1 MRDFKTLEVWKKSH
15 LLTLEIYRASA
26 QFPASEMYGLT
37 SQIRR
42 AAASIPANIAEG
54 CGRETDAELRRF
66 LHIAGG
72 STNELE
78 YHILLALDLDYISA
92 EIHSA
97 INASITEIRRMLTG
111 FVKRLS

>member
-15 LLTLEIYRASA
+15 LLTLEIYKTSA
-26 QFPASEMYGLT
+26 NFPPSEMYGLT

-54 CGRETDAELRRF
+54 CGRETDADLRRF

-72 STNELE
+72 SANELE
-78 YHILLALDLDYISA
+78 YHILLAFELNYLPDDTYS
-92 EIHSA
+92 S
-97 INASITEIRRMLTG
+97 INNAITEIRRMLTG
-111 FVKRLS
+111 FVKHLS

>member
-15 LLTLEIYRASA
+15 LLTLEVYKASA
-26 QFPASEMYGLT
+26 KFPASEMYGLT

-54 CGRETDAELRRF
+54 CGRDTDADLRRF

-72 STNELE
+72 SANELE
-78 YHILLALDLDYISA
+78 YHILLAFDLNYIPNDT
-92 EIHSA
+92 HSS
-97 INASITEIRRMLTG
+97 INTAITEIRRMLAG

>member
-15 LLTLEIYRASA
+15 LLTIEVYKASA
-26 QFPASEMYGLT
+26 TFPASETYGLT

-42 AAASIPANIAEG
+42 APASIPANIAEG
-54 CGRETDAELRRF
+54 CGRETDADLRRF

-72 STNELE
+72 SANELE
-78 YHILLALDLDYISA
+78 YHILLAFDLKYIPDDTYS
-92 EIHSA
+92 S
-97 INASITEIRRMLTG
+97 INNAITEIRRMLAG